1 MVDAAA
7 ESERTLL
14 MRLVS
19 IVLGNLCMV
28 MSRGGIMM
36 RSCIGKKFAKLQGS
50 TTAKSSD
57 DSVNVTCVMHGA
69 AFDPNIES

>member
-19 IVLGNLCMV
+19 IVLGE
-28 MSRGGIMM
+28 
-36 RSCIGKKFAKLQGS
+36 
-50 TTAKSSD
+50 
-57 DSVNVTCVMHGA
+57 SVHGDVA
-69 AFDPNIES
+69 WRHHDAFLHRK